1 MKIEFEKSSNS
12 YGHTRSATA
21 TPTPTPT
28 AVSSSSNRK
37 RALSNPH
44 IASTPD
50 GRSAGLQPH
59 LAYYYDKSH
68 SGRSS
73 FCVDESLWH
82 AATAAASSDSNLYA
96 TMPAEGGAVAEIED
110 SEEAIDQF
118 SPTLYS
124 RLSAAKGQGPS
135 RAIPIPSS
143 SAGNSPQHQLHHPLL
158 HQHYHHQLHLHHHS
172 TAASASQPYP
182 SQYGHHGQRSLSSGS
197 AAPAAVAAA
206 AAAAAAVGYM
216 ASFSASPTGHFVHA
230 YSPLY
235 GSSPDTL
242 SSPTISFGYDP
253 EFGPGI
259 HRLQVPPQQQQQGHQ
274 QQHPQHHQG
283 QPHPREPQR
292 SQSLGSQR
300 SRSPLDCATVMA
312 VNRSVRRLL
321 ASKTGQ
327 GIESGS
333 VNSIMVFW
341 LWFHSTHCECL
352 LLVLSLFHSL
362 SFCLP
367 ASVTFSLQLCYLCLP
382 VSFLSVFL
390 VTKHSHVL
398 QVLQPLV
405 VAIGYVEFLAINQ
418 CY

>member
-28 AVSSSSNRK
+28 AVSSSSGNRK

-44 IASTPD
+44 IASTTD

-59 LAYYYDKSH
+59 LAYYYDKTH

-96 TMPAEGGAVAEIED
+96 TMPAAAGAVAEIED

-172 TAASASQPYP
+172 TPGSASQPYP
-182 SQYGHHGQRSLSSGS
+182 SQHHGHHHGQRSLSSGS

-274 QQHPQHHQG
+274 QQQHQQHQG

-362 SFCLP
+362 SL
-367 ASVTFSLQLCYLCLP
+367 STFLFACVCH
-382 VSFLSVFL
+382 FLSTTMLSLSACLFL
-390 VTKHSHVL
+390 SFSFCVS
-398 QVLQPLV
+398 
-405 VAIGYVEFLAINQ
+405 
-418 CY
+418 CR

>member
-28 AVSSSSNRK
+28 AVSSSSGNRK

-44 IASTPD
+44 IASTAD

-96 TMPAEGGAVAEIED
+96 TMPATAAAGAVAEIED

-172 TAASASQPYP
+172 MPGSASQPYP
-182 SQYGHHGQRSLSSGS
+182 SQHHGHHHGQRSLSSGS

-274 QQHPQHHQG
+274 QQQQQHHQG

-352 LLVLSLFHSL
+352 SIARSFSLPLSLSLFLFACVCHFLSTTMLSL
-362 SFCLP
+362 SACL
-367 ASVTFSLQLCYLCLP
+367 FSFR
-382 VSFLSVFL
+382 VSC
-390 VTKHSHVL
+390 H
-398 QVLQPLV
+398 
-405 VAIGYVEFLAINQ
+405 
-418 CY
+418 

>member
-1 MKIEFEKSSNS
+1 MRNSLRVLWKLFAKNWKCKSNSINKSSNS
-12 YGHTRSATA
+12 YVHARSALA

-28 AVSSSSNRK
+28 ANTSSRK
-37 RALSNPH
+37 RAFSNPH

-50 GRSAGLQPH
+50 GRAAGLQPH

-82 AATAAASSDSNLYA
+82 AATASSTTASSDSNLYA
-96 TMPAEGGAVAEIED
+96 TMPAEDQD

-118 SPTLYS
+118 SPTLYT
-124 RLSAAKGQGPS
+124 RLAAKGAGAS

-143 SAGNSPQHQLHHPLL
+143 SAGNSPQHQLHHHHPLQHQL
-158 HQHYHHQLHLHHHS
+158 HHHHQLHLHHHP
-172 TAASASQPYP
+172 AQPYP
-182 SQYGHHGQRSLSSGS
+182 HPGHGQRSLSSGS

-230 YSPLY
+230 YSPFY

-259 HRLQVPPQQQQQGHQ
+259 HRLQVPPQQQQQQ
-274 QQHPQHHQG
+274 QAHPQG

-312 VNRSVRRLL
+312 VNRSVRRL
-321 ASKTGQ
+321 
-327 GIESGS
+327 GIGRGAEYFPYLRLTHGFGFGF
-333 VNSIMVFW
+333 N
-341 LWFHSTHCECL
+341 LHCECL
-352 LLVLSLFHSL
+352 LLALSVF
-362 SFCLP
+362 FY
-367 ASVTFSLQLCYLCLP
+367 LQLCLSLSLC
-382 VSFLSVFL
+382 VF
-390 VTKHSHVL
+390 
-398 QVLQPLV
+398 
-405 VAIGYVEFLAINQ
+405 VARVAGTCWRCRLWCTLNYK
-418 CY
+418 

>member
-1 MKIEFEKSSNS
+1 MKIELEKSSNS

-44 IASTPD
+44 IASTTD
-50 GRSAGLQPH
+50 GRTAGLQPH

-96 TMPAEGGAVAEIED
+96 TIPAAAAAATAEIED

-158 HQHYHHQLHLHHHS
+158 HQHHHHQLHLHHHP
-172 TAASASQPYP
+172 AAAASQPYP

-230 YSPLY
+230 YSPFY

-259 HRLQVPPQQQQQGHQ
+259 HRLQVPPQGQQQQGHQ
-274 QQHPQHHQG
+274 GQHQG

-292 SQSLGSQR
+292 SQSLGSR

-312 VNRSVRRLL
+312 VNRSVRRL
-321 ASKTGQ
+321 
-327 GIESGS
+327 EER
-333 VNSIMVFW
+333 
-341 LWFHSTHCECL
+341 EC
-352 LLVLSLFHSL
+352 
-362 SFCLP
+362 
-367 ASVTFSLQLCYLCLP
+367 
-382 VSFLSVFL
+382 
-390 VTKHSHVL
+390 
-398 QVLQPLV
+398 
-405 VAIGYVEFLAINQ
+405 
-418 CY
+418 